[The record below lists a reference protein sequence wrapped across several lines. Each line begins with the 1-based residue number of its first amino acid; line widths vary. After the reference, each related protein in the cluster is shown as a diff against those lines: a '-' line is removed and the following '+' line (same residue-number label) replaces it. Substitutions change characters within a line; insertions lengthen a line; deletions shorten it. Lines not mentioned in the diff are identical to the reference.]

1 MLEYRQMIRKY
12 IEGVV
17 VEWCHLMGNYCRK
30 FYRKYKPNKAA
41 YCNR

>member
-17 VEWCHLMGNYCRK
+17 VEWHHLMGNYCK
-30 FYRKYKPNKAA
+30 EIQANNADLA
-41 YCNR
+41 L